1 MHETGRHLQQISVE
15 LIQAFNDRDYG
26 NAVLKQYMDPK
37 FKCSSGSQ
45 PAARASSLR
54 DHIENMRSRAMEEPS
69 HSFEVVS
76 SCVGIDEATLKV
88 AVWLTCRVVGG
99 FSDGIQRDGVS
110 RLDWRKRNG
119 RWMCVKHVGMMGSA
133 MLSSF

>member
-76 SCVGIDEATLKV
+76 S
-88 AVWLTCRVVGG
+88 VVGG